1 MDLEKEL
8 IEFYNITLEL
18 MDRIKIQG
26 NRLYLLK
33 RREEILDNIKQSNFD
48 SNELK
53 AIGIRLK
60 IDELEK
66 ELHKRILEEM
76 SNIKREIHQLKRR
89 EQGNQQYISASYGG
103 YNMGGFD
110 KRY

>member
-76 SNIKREIHQLKRR
+76 SNIKREIDRKSTR
-89 EQGNQQYISASYGG
+89 
-103 YNMGGFD
+103 
-110 KRY
+110 